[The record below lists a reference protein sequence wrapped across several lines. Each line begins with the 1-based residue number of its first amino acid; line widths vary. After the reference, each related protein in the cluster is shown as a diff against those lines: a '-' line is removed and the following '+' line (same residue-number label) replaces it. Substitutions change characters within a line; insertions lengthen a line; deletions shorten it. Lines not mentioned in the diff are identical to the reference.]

1 VDAPH
6 ENESLD
12 YAERWL
18 RDGLAVLRP
27 ALSVHQ
33 IQVDMT
39 EASKRLDTLRRSGA
53 QANYTHLLVRATAVA
68 LARNRAFH
76 QVIAGSRRHRPSH
89 VNIGL
94 SVSGDTFVAPVMV
107 IERANEKSVEELVE
121 EIARRVTEVRDA
133 DRQLLSLLRRWGW
146 LVPFG
151 WMRRGVLRALFTSPT
166 FRMKGAGTF
175 QVSTV
180 PADWALTST
189 FATAGVLVGG
199 QVASRVIAMDGHPV
213 VRPIM
218 AITLSGDHTIW
229 DGRAAARFLATV
241 KSELETTF
249 APAG

>member
-1 VDAPH
+1 MSAPA

-39 EASKRLDTLRRSGA
+39 EAGKRLESLRRGGV
-53 QANYTHLLVRATAVA
+53 QANYTHLLVRAAAAA
-68 LARNRAFH
+68 LAKNRALH
-76 QVIAGSRRHRPSH
+76 QIIAGSRRYRPPD

-107 IERANEKSVEELVE
+107 IERANEKSLEDLVD

-133 DRQLLSLLRRWGW
+133 DRQLLKLLRTWGW

-151 WMRRGVLRALFTSPT
+151 WLRRTVLRALFTSPA
-166 FRMKGAGTF
+166 FRTKGAGTF

-199 QVASRVIAMDGHPV
+199 QVSPRVIAIGGHPV
-213 VRPIM
+213 VRPVM
-218 AITLSGDHTIW
+218 ALTLSGDHAIW
-229 DGRAAARFLATV
+229 DGRAAARFLASV
-241 KSELETTF
+241 KSDLETPF
-249 APAG
+249 SA